1 MIRSILTLSES
12 LPMLHAKTKLF
23 FLLLLTGTNG
33 LFAQSRQ
40 QLESKRKKVQ
50 QDIEYTKQILNQTT
64 RQKTAALHKLGAI
77 NNIIQQRQ
85 AVIGNLKTEISLTDS
100 VISKKQ
106 TNLGNLQVQYNQE
119 QQKLRK
125 AIKQAYKTRK
135 SAGKLAFIF
144 ASSSFRQAVKRMKYL
159 KKIADYRR
167 LLIANIKEKAR
178 DLNLHLTELK
188 GVQNEKVGL
197 LKGSEQEKAK
207 LEVDVKEKQNM
218 VAALAGQ
225 EGQLRKKLKD
235 NERAVQQLNSSISNM
250 IAAEINAA
258 RKRAAASQ
266 PKTLAKNTPKTG
278 TSKGSGTTRN
288 APVQR
293 NNTGSSQTVNTLTPA
308 AQALSN
314 SFAGNQG
321 RLPWPVD
328 RGYISQSFGLH
339 SHPDLPGI
347 TMVNNGIDIS
357 TGDGSIAKAVFKG
370 TVSAIIAIPGQEKA
384 VLVNHGEYY
393 TVYSRL
399 SEVNVSKGQEI
410 SAGQILGKVWTDEEN
425 KTILQFQVWKGQ
437 SKLNPALWIMA
448 R

>member
-1 MIRSILTLSES
+1 MYCIPTLSKFP
-12 LPMLHAKTKLF
+12 PMQHAKTKLV
-23 FLLLLTGTNG
+23 LLLMLSGTVG

-50 QDIEYTKQILNQTT
+50 QDIEYTKQILNKTT
-64 RQKTAALHKLGAI
+64 KQKTAALYKLGAM

-85 AVIGNLKTEISLTDS
+85 TVIGNLKTEISLTDS
-100 VISKKQ
+100 IISQKQ
-106 TNLGNLQVQYNQE
+106 TNLGGLQVQYNQE

-135 SAGKLAFIF
+135 STGKLAFIF

-159 KKIADYRR
+159 KKISDYRR
-167 LLIANIKEKAR
+167 LLIANIKEKAK
-178 DLNLHLTELK
+178 DLNMHLTELK
-188 GVQNEKVGL
+188 VVQTEKVVL
-197 LKGSEQEKAK
+197 LKGSEEEKAK

-218 VAALAGQ
+218 VATLAGQ
-225 EGQLRKKLKD
+225 EGQLKKKLKD

-258 RKRAAASQ
+258 KKRAAASQ
-266 PKTLAKNTPKTG
+266 PKTIAKNTPKTNTPKG
-278 TSKGSGTTRN
+278 TGAARN
-288 APVQR
+288 NPAQR
-293 NNTGSSQTVNTLTPA
+293 NSPSSSQTTNTLTPA

-347 TMVNNGIDIS
+347 TMVNNGVDIS
-357 TGDGSIAKAVFKG
+357 TGDGSLAKAIFKG
-370 TVSAIIAIPGQEKA
+370 TVSAIISIPGQEKA

-437 SKLNPALWIMA
+437 SKLNPALWIMT